1 MMLEP
6 VRHAYD
12 TQIKWTSEKKGILS
26 CDGKPDLMVACPPEF
41 GGHPDI
47 WSPEDL
53 FVGATELCLLTTF
66 LWLLSKEKISI
77 ISYESHA
84 HGILELGNSKPR
96 FTTIDVNIDVKIN
109 SESDKAKINQVFE
122 KLKTSCLISNSI
134 NTEVNIHYKIKVGAE

>member
-1 MMLEP
+1 M
-6 VRHAYD
+6 
-12 TQIKWTSEKKGILS
+12 
-26 CDGKPDLMVACPPEF
+26 
-41 GGHPDI
+41 
-47 WSPEDL
+47 
-53 FVGATELCLLTTF
+53 TTF
-66 LWLLSKEKISI
+66 LWLLNKEKISI
-77 ISYESHA
+77 ISYESQA